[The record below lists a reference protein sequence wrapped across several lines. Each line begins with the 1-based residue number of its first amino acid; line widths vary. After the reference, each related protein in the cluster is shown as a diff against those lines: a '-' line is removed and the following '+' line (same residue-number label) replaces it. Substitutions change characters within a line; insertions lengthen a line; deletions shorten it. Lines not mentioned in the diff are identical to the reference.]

1 MSRSDSRRKKEPV
14 ADRWVPGVNEE
25 KGGEGARLLSGLG
38 RGLLGRREEEA
49 QGGGGNKQAREEVGL
64 GQQATRPRGG
74 LAGVMFFF
82 FLFCLFLLPFFQN
95 IF

>member
-1 MSRSDSRRKKEPV
+1 VSRSDSRRKKEPV

-49 QGGGGNKQAREEVGL
+49 QGGGKQA
-64 GQQATRPRGG
+64 GQGGSGPRPAGHQAEGRAGRGYV
-74 LAGVMFFF
+74 LFFS
-82 FLFCLFLLPFFQN
+82 FLFVSSPFFQN